1 MRGGARPAVSQKPP
15 GVEGLALPPLP
26 GTVSHLPKPTTQAR
40 LTRGDVGTHR
50 EARARCR
57 VRARGQTDTTLS
69 GARCREED
77 KVPRPAMTACLQKAV
92 LPRRNGAEGLT
103 RHREGE
109 RRITM
114 GRGSSVTEGENQT
127 QRKELPRRAAKSRC
141 AFSWSCGCPV
151 KRGREEL
158 RAASPGC
165 TGPRPRSGWGGPWRM
180 WPDCPEDRTSTEP
193 RVFVKEQPRPA
204 PNHWGEGTGFL
215 REPVTLTRRT
225 LGQAEAPSPLPRTP
239 SSRRR
244 QRLTPRSRQVPPLL
258 RFP

>member
-1 MRGGARPAVSQKPP
+1 M
-15 GVEGLALPPLP
+15 
-26 GTVSHLPKPTTQAR
+26 
-40 LTRGDVGTHR
+40 
-50 EARARCR
+50 
-57 VRARGQTDTTLS
+57 
-69 GARCREED
+69 
-77 KVPRPAMTACLQKAV
+77 PRPAMTACLQKAV

-109 RRITM
+109 HRITM

-158 RAASPGC
+158 REASPGC